1 MIVEIRSWIEGR
13 SGRERQLLLLMLA
26 ILVPLLIWMLLVL
39 PLSKAYDDA
48 LQRHLQ
54 AVDRNGR
61 VKAIAA
67 AGGGAGTRATP
78 RAVAD
83 LVLFLGDSARQRGI
97 TAQVTPGLARGSAV
111 VTIAS
116 SAAPV
121 ALNWLRG
128 LETAGYRLGDVRLAP
143 SGAGA
148 ISVTATVSGGAR

>member
-1 MIVEIRSWIEGR
+1 MIVQIRSWVESR
-13 SGRERQLLLLMLA
+13 SARERRLLLLMLA
-26 ILVPLLIWMLLVL
+26 ILVPVLIWLILVR
-39 PLSKAYDDA
+39 PLSTAYDDA

-61 VKAIAA
+61 VKALAA
-67 AGGGAGTRATP
+67 SGAVGARTAP
-78 RAVAD
+78 RAVPD
-83 LVLFLGDSARQRGI
+83 LALFLGDSARQRAI
-97 TAQVTPGLARGSAV
+97 TAEVTPGPAPGTAV

-116 SAAPV
+116 SAAPA
-121 ALNWLRG
+121 ALDWLRG